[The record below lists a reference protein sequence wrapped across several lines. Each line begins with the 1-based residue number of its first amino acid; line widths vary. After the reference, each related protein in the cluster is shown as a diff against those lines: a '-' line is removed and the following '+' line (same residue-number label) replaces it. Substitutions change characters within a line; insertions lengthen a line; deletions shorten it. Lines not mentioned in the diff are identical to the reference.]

1 MKCRCHIVIFAT
13 LHHKGITV
21 LAVTEWIMSLSQVLW
36 FENSTPQQRPLV
48 RHSFISIWSHLYEE
62 GCYFCQLWQNLR
74 TCTLKAVK
82 AEQEVCKAWWVRDTV
97 CVVVLQHG
105 FTFSVIR
112 LTLEVCLQS
121 VWSSGHSHFLPNCS
135 LVKPNCYISKSRQL
149 TTEHILS

>member
-1 MKCRCHIVIFAT
+1 MQ
-13 LHHKGITV
+13 
-21 LAVTEWIMSLSQVLW
+21 MS
-36 FENSTPQQRPLV
+36 
-48 RHSFISIWSHLYEE
+48 H
-62 GCYFCQLWQNLR
+62 CYFCHTAPQRNYSAGCDWMNNVFITGAVIWKLHSTTASTGQTFIYFNFVSFVWRGLLFLSVVTENLR
-74 TCTLKAVK
+74 TCILKAVK

-97 CVVVLQHG
+97 CVVVLQRG

>member
-1 MKCRCHIVIFAT
+1 
-13 LHHKGITV
+13 
-21 LAVTEWIMSLSQVLW
+21 MS
-36 FENSTPQQRPLV
+36 
-48 RHSFISIWSHLYEE
+48 H
-62 GCYFCQLWQNLR
+62 CYFCHTAPQRNYSAGCDWMNNVFITGAEIWKLHCTTVSTGQTFIYFNLVSFVWIGLLFLSVVTENLR

-97 CVVVLQHG
+97 CIVSSTAWLY
-105 FTFSVIR
+105 FLCKVIR

-121 VWSSGHSHFLPNCS
+121 IWSSGHSHFLPNCS